1 VLRTPLAPGKD
12 SVFLVITFI
21 LILSFLIRILKI
33 KFKKILNHILKITKT
48 FYGVVIGTM
57 YGNIKCCRK
66 GFENHEG
73 DEEIFLCEDQLRI

>member
-1 VLRTPLAPGKD
+1 
-12 SVFLVITFI
+12 
-21 LILSFLIRILKI
+21 LKI